1 MTPSERAVNNFNN
14 GMNCAQSV
22 FTAFAVDQGIS
33 EADALRI
40 SAAMGGGMGGLREKC
55 GAVTGMFMA
64 ASLLWG
70 NYDPTDSAAKKAFY
84 ARIARLN
91 YAFEDQFDTTICKE
105 LLEKANCEVKA
116 EPSER
121 TDAYYKKR
129 PCAKFV
135 EGAAKILEKALEDK
149 I

>member
-1 MTPSERAVNNFNN
+1 M
-14 GMNCAQSV
+14 
-22 FTAFAVDQGIS
+22 
-33 EADALRI
+33 
-40 SAAMGGGMGGLREKC
+40 
-55 GAVTGMFMA
+55 
-64 ASLLWG
+64 
-70 NYDPTDSAAKKAFY
+70 
-84 ARIARLN
+84 
-91 YAFEDQFDTTICKE
+91 
-105 LLEKANCEVKA
+105 EKANCEVKA